1 MARAVV
7 TGGAG
12 FIGSHL
18 VERLL
23 EDGHD
28 VTVLDDL
35 STGTRENLAHLAH
48 REGLELV
55 EGDLRSAQALRAS
68 LPGAEVVFHV
78 AAVPSVARSWQ
89 DPVLSLSVN
98 AIGTATVV
106 EEAERAGVPALVYS
120 SSSSI
125 YGEQEAERKSED
137 LVPKPIS
144 PYGAAKLLGE
154 KIALAHARPGGMR
167 VLALRYFNV
176 FGPRQDPSSPYSAV
190 IPLFIGH
197 ALAGSVATIHGDG
210 RQSRDFT
217 YVSNVVDA
225 NLLAWRSQASG
236 LALNIAC
243 GAAHSLL
250 DLVERIGALAGTP
263 IKIEHGEPRPGD
275 IRHSLADLT
284 LAERSIGYRPGITFA
299 QGLELTYAAR
309 RPA

>member
-35 STGTRENLAHLAH
+35 STGKRENLAHLD
-48 REGLELV
+48 GLELV
-55 EGDLRSAQALRAS
+55 EGDLRSPRTLRAN
-68 LPGAEVVFHV
+68 LPGADVVFHV

-106 EEAERAGVPALVYS
+106 EEAEGAGVPALVYS
-120 SSSSI
+120 SSSSV

-137 LVPKPIS
+137 LVPNPIS

-154 KIALAHARPGGMR
+154 KIALAHARPDGMR

-176 FGPRQDPSSPYSAV
+176 FGPRQDPNSPYSAV
-190 IPLFIGH
+190 IPLFMGH
-197 ALAGSVATIHGDG
+197 ALAGTMATIHGDG
-210 RQSRDFT
+210 HQSRDFT

-243 GAAHSLL
+243 GASHSLL
-250 DLVERIGALAGTP
+250 DLVERIGALAGKPLRT
-263 IKIEHGEPRPGD
+263 EHAEPRPGD
-275 IRHSLADLT
+275 IRHSLADLA
-284 LAERSIGYRPGITFA
+284 LAERSIGYQPRVTFV

-309 RPA
+309 RKG